1 MQIKIRAILFILLSL
16 FMMGGC
22 RELKYKGT
30 EKEQTEQSPEPS
42 IHIAGQEIPLSTQK
56 VKLLLRRMNLTHWS
70 SLYA

>member
-22 RELKYKGT
+22 RELKYKGM
-30 EKEQTEQSPEPS
+30 EKEQTEESPEPS

-56 VKLLLRRMNLTHWS
+56 
-70 SLYA
+70 